1 VSGLLAC
8 FSSSGCFH
16 VACLTLME
24 VAQSVHTIEE
34 TYSLDSRPGRRS
46 VLTHIALEKIYTRNK
61 WSG

>member
-1 VSGLLAC
+1 
-8 FSSSGCFH
+8 
-16 VACLTLME
+16 
-24 VAQSVHTIEE
+24 VHTIEE